1 MLELA
6 RVKIGP
12 LYVDT
17 VFSDVSIV
25 VIDNTFSCKSNL
37 WNPFPADVNGKVTG
51 LSAPDASFCVASA
64 ADAASL
70 I

>member
-37 WNPFPADVNGKVTG
+37 WNPFPADVREIMLLDYQHLMHLFV
-51 LSAPDASFCVASA
+51 
-64 ADAASL
+64 
-70 I
+70 